1 MIAVRGSEY
10 QDFLRC
16 RKRWHWRWVEGL
28 KSKKPNNKLLFGNM
42 IHKFLEVWNNSH
54 DMIDAHGAM
63 QKLYLEADTQFVDQV
78 ELQELWELALE
89 VTDNYV
95 TQYEDKDRKLK
106 VIATELEFI
115 IHLDDDIFYQGTI
128 DWVFED
134 EEGRLWFSDHKTTDS
149 IEKYAK
155 NSVMD
160 RQISRYWWA
169 LQQLTKGVGKVKHGD
184 EWLHPPFE
192 LMDKEVYGF
201 VYNIIVR
208 DAPHAP
214 KVLKSGQL
222 SKDKSQRTT
231 LDLYMQALKDNLLL
245 IWDEM
250 NECFDV
256 PAEYI
261 DICDHLAQQENRY
274 FRRIDVTRLQPEID
288 ASILE
293 FFTVSQDIAVL
304 SDMGDSPMLY
314 RNITPDCSWDCE
326 FRGLCELQ
334 ITGGNTQL
342 LLDLNYEKGV
352 R

>member
-1 MIAVRGSEY
+1 VQMIAVRGSEY

-42 IHKFLEVWNNSH
+42 IHKYLEVYNNTK
-54 DMIDAHGAM
+54 DTVDAYKAM
-63 QKLYLEADTQFVDQV
+63 KFLYLEADTQYADQV
-78 ELQELWELALE
+78 EIQELFDLANT

-95 TQYEDKDRKLK
+95 TNYQDQDRKLK
-106 VIATELEFI
+106 TIATELEFI
-115 IHLDDDIFYQGTI
+115 IHLDDDIFYTGTI

-231 LDLYMQALKDNLLL
+231 HDLYLKALMDIHDDETFYVKD
-245 IWDEM
+245 
-250 NECFDV
+250 
-256 PAEYI
+256 EYQ
-261 DICDHLAQQENRY
+261 DIVSHLKEQENRY

-304 SDMGDSPMLY
+304 SEMGDSPMLY
-314 RNITPDCSWDCE
+314 RNITSDCSWDCE